1 MIAYG
6 SRICFGMEVLMR
18 EEKKLYSEK
27 IAEKISNDKEE
38 QEILQ
43 YGLHQGF
50 TILLNLVTLMVCGI
64 LWNELSFMLFLFL
77 GIFFLRPYAGGYHA
91 DTELRCYFIS
101 AAIMNIAVWAKRSL
115 ILSDVILAAIWIG
128 TAVII
133 WIYAPVE
140 NPIHPLDESE
150 RKKYAKNTKK
160 ILLCN
165 GMIVLAGI
173 GIQQQFW
180 GEIIVWVQI
189 LTVIAMV
196 AGLLK
201 YKERL

>member
-1 MIAYG
+1 
-6 SRICFGMEVLMR
+6 MR
-18 EEKKLYSEK
+18 EEKRLYSAK
-27 IAEKISNDKEE
+27 IAEKISDDKEE

-64 LWNELSFMLFLFL
+64 LWNELSFMLFVLL

-115 ILSDVILAAIWIG
+115 ILSDEILAAIWIG
-128 TAVII
+128 TAIMI

-140 NPIHPLDESE
+140 NPIHLLDEGE
-150 RKKYAKNTKK
+150 RKKYAKNAKK

-173 GIQQQFW
+173 GTQQQFL

-201 YKERL
+201 YKEKS

>member
-1 MIAYG
+1 
-6 SRICFGMEVLMR
+6 MR
-18 EEKKLYSEK
+18 EEKRLYSAK
-27 IAEKISNDKEE
+27 IAEKISDDKEE

-50 TILLNLVTLMVCGI
+50 TILLNLVTLIVCGI
-64 LWNELSFMLFLFL
+64 LWKELPFMLFLFL

-101 AAIMNIAVWAKRSL
+101 VAMMNIAVWTKRSF
-115 ILSDVILAAIWIG
+115 ILSDGILAAIWIG
-128 TAVII
+128 TAVMI

-140 NPIHPLDESE
+140 NPIHLLDEGE
-150 RKKYAKNTKK
+150 RRKYAKNAKK

-173 GIQQQFW
+173 GTQQQFL

-201 YKERL
+201 YKEKS